1 MRTEI
6 VSTAAQPRAEVIPA
20 QANTDEQMVALWLNR
35 SSSPR
40 TRRNYLRWASRFLA
54 FTGKPLVAVTVGD
67 LQAFGRSISDKA
79 PASQALALSA
89 LKSLLTC
96 AYEMGYIRFNPG
108 KAVKAPAVKRTL
120 AERILAEG
128 DVQRLLHLEPNP
140 RNRALLTLIYA
151 AGLRVSE
158 ATGLRWRDLQPRD
171 KGGQVTVLGKGSKTR
186 AVLLS
191 PSVWALLQA
200 LPMCEKDAPVFRSRK
215 GGELH
220 ASQVHRIVKAAAR
233 RAGISP
239 EASCHWLRH
248 AHASHALDRGAP
260 IHLVQA
266 TLGHRSVATT
276 GIYLHARP
284 SESSGLYLA
293 V

>member
-1 MRTEI
+1 M
-6 VSTAAQPRAEVIPA
+6 STSLAIYEAPA
-20 QANTDEQMVALWLNR
+20 DAIRQADSDRQMIALWLNK

-40 TRRNYLRWASRFLA
+40 TRKNYSAWADRFIA
-54 FTGKPLVAVTVGD
+54 FVAKPLAQVTVGD
-67 LQAFGRSISDKA
+67 IQAFAQSLQGMA

-89 LKSLLTC
+89 VKSLLSC
-96 AYEMGYIRFNPG
+96 AYEVGYLRFNPG
-108 KAVKAPAVKRTL
+108 RVVRAPPVKRTL
-120 AERILAEG
+120 AERILSEA
-128 DVQRLLHLEPNP
+128 DLQRLLHLEPDR

-158 ATGLRWRDLQPRD
+158 AVGLCWRDLQARD
-171 KGGQVTVLGKGSKTR
+171 SKGQLTVMGKGGKTR
-186 AVLLS
+186 AVLVS
-191 PSVWALLQA
+191 PTVWALLQE
-200 LPMCEKDAPVFRSRK
+200 LPQGEKDAPVFRSRK
-215 GGELH
+215 GGGLD

-233 RAGISP
+233 RAGVSA

-266 TLGHRSVATT
+266 TLGHASVATT
-276 GIYLHARP
+276 GVYTHAKP
-284 SESSGLYLA
+284 TESSGLYLA